1 MDDMSVTLLRPSYG
15 LAPHCL
21 IWNVRTYREWCVRVI
36 QDMLAKGEKAWM
48 HEEIQ
53 GEVAYCCVQGE
64 KAWQMK

>member
-1 MDDMSVTLLRPSYG
+1 MDDMSVTLLLPSYS
-15 LAPHCL
+15 LAPKCL
-21 IWNVRTYREWCVRVI
+21 LHRVRSYRDWCESLI

-53 GEVAYCCVQGE
+53 GETAYCCVQGE